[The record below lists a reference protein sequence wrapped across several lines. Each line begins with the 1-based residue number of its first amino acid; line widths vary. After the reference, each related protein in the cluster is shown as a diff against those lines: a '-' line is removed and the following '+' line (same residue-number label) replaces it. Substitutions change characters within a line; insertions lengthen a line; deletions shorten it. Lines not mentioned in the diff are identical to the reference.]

1 MKFEIKKRFNS
12 DVAFIADIDCDDRV
26 SASIKLGLAVKW
38 ALKAKADLSGV
49 YLRGADLRWASLRW
63 ADLRWA
69 DLSGASLR
77 WADLSGADLRWADL
91 RGAYL
96 RWADLSGAYLID
108 GGQRSDGWR
117 FVGWVKDGVLQ
128 IRAGICRNF
137 TITEARDHWDRTRGG
152 TPLGDET
159 MAILDHI
166 ERVAKI
172 RGLVDED

>member
-1 MKFEIKKRFNS
+1 MSFEIKKRFNS
-12 DVAFIADIDCDDRV
+12 DVAFIAHIDCDDEV
-26 SASIKLGLAVKW
+26 SASVKLGLAVKW
-38 ALKAKADLSGV
+38 ALKTK
-49 YLRGADLRWASLRW
+49 
-63 ADLRWA
+63 
-69 DLSGASLR
+69 
-77 WADLSGADLRWADL
+77 ADLSGADLSE
-91 RGAYL
+91 
-96 RWADLSGAYLID
+96 ADLSGADLSKADLRWANLSRTHLID

-117 FVGWVKDGVLQ
+117 FVGWIKGGVLQ